1 MHHKLEDQER
11 ICLSVVHELEYGLCS
26 LEYLWQH
33 LVVEISPVLLEL
45 RLGQVAEVVVGLS
58 DEFFRVKESVD
69 EEPAA

>member
-11 ICLSVVHELEYGLCS
+11 ICLSVVHELEYGLCG

-45 RLGQVAEVVVGLS
+45 RLG
-58 DEFFRVKESVD
+58 
-69 EEPAA
+69 